1 MSVSVIAKFVAI
13 VSLCSPFLL
22 ATPAAAQ
29 RVVQRYEAYPQQRS
43 SGNHGGG
50 FLESLFSGG
59 QPPPAG
65 YSASYPQ
72 SGSPRYNDA
81 SYRQAA
87 YEPAGGVG
95 APPQRGG
102 NPRYLRQEGGDEGPE
117 RPGARGIDTQ

>member
-72 SGSPRYNDA
+72 SGSGATTIRLIARLRTDRRVRSTHPF
-81 SYRQAA
+81 SAA
-87 YEPAGGVG
+87 
-95 APPQRGG
+95 
-102 NPRYLRQEGGDEGPE
+102 
-117 RPGARGIDTQ
+117 

>member
-59 QPPPAG
+59 QPSPETGVDRQTGQSSCGTPRSG
-65 YSASYPQ
+65 FRRDGGGLSACCGECLREQ
-72 SGSPRYNDA
+72 QLSGKS
-81 SYRQAA
+81 RQRSLVTTSCR
-87 YEPAGGVG
+87 E
-95 APPQRGG
+95 
-102 NPRYLRQEGGDEGPE
+102 
-117 RPGARGIDTQ
+117 